1 MAGSERPLI
10 YFICH
15 GNAMRSQMAEAFLRH
30 HAGDR
35 FEAASAG
42 TSPAGSVFP
51 EVIEVM
57 EELQIF
63 LDGHTS
69 DPIAPALVAKAAVIV
84 DMSGRARERIP
95 KAYREKFVHWP
106 VEDPVGAGH
115 PLLRRV
121 RDEIGER
128 VRRLVDE
135 WEEVSPQEQDGTKQG

>member
-1 MAGSERPLI
+1 MTSVSANERPLV
-10 YFICH
+10 YFICY

-42 TSPAGSVFP
+42 TNPAGSVFP
-51 EVIEVM
+51 EVAEVM
-57 EELQIF
+57 QELHIP

-69 DPIAPALVAKAAVIV
+69 DPIEPEIVAQAALIV

-95 KAYREKFVHWP
+95 RAYRKKFVHWP

-121 RDEIGER
+121 RDEIGAR

-135 WEEVSPQEQDGTKQG
+135 WEEVSP